1 MGREEGIERGEGW
14 WGMGDR
20 MGRGEGRVSEEGR
33 GKKEEIWK
41 KGRMKSRGKGG
52 KEVEKKR
59 TRRE

>member
-1 MGREEGIERGEGW
+1 
-14 WGMGDR
+14 MGDR